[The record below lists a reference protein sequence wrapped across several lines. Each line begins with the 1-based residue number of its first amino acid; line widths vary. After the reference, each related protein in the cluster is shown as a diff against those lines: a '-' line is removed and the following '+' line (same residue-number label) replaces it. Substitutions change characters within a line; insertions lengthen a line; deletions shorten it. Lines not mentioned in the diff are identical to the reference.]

1 MTPTPSTAA
10 YTPAQEADSARLLG
24 YLSTMVRIREFETE
38 IERLRGLGVVVGSV
52 HLCSGQEAIYTGA
65 VAALD
70 LSRDLVFPTYRGHGW
85 ALACGAPMV
94 GMFAEL
100 MGRQDGVNGGRGGS
114 AYLSVPE
121 VGMMGENS
129 IVGAGAPIAAG
140 AALAARYDGSNR
152 VTVAAFGDG
161 AVNQGSV
168 HEAFNFAAVMSL
180 PVVFVVENNHWS
192 ELTPITAT
200 TTSDRLFKRASAY
213 GMPGVRVDGNDT
225 DAVYG
230 AMAHAVAHARA
241 GKGPTIVEAM
251 TDRIVGHYIG
261 DAQQYRQAG
270 ELERIQAAEPIARL
284 TAALMQRGIEKRH
297 IESTVERATTEVRA
311 ASEQARKAPLADPA
325 TVLEHLYA

>member
-1 MTPTPSTAA
+1 MTPTPPTAA
-10 YTPAQEADSARLLG
+10 YLPTQEADSARLLG

-225 DAVYG
+225 DAVRG

-241 GKGPTIVEAM
+241 GKGPTVVEAM

-284 TAALMQRGIEKRH
+284 TAALMQRGVEKRH

-311 ASEQARKAPLADPA
+311 ASEQAQKAPLADPA